1 MTRLFAVRIVTALRD
16 SGVGNSSCN
25 GSSSVGRLRVQT
37 SVNERH
43 LLKD

>member
-1 MTRLFAVRIVTALRD
+1 VTQGFAVRIVTALRD
-16 SGVGNSSCN
+16 TGVGHNICN
-25 GSSSVGRLRVQT
+25 GSRSVRRLRVQT